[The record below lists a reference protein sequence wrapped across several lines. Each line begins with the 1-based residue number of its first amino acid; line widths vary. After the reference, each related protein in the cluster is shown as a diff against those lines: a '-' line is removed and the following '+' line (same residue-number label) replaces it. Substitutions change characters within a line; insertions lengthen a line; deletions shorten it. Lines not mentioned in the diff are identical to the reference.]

1 VSPGGQ
7 VTTVACCQ
15 VSLQVGALE
24 ANREACLSAA
34 ERAAG
39 DGAHIVVLPELA
51 ASGYVFSSPE
61 EARALAEPV
70 SGPTVSGWTDLAARA
85 GITIVGG
92 ICELGEDDNL
102 YNTAVVVAG
111 SQVRAVYRKA
121 HLWDTEKAVFTPG
134 SQAPPVVDIGET
146 RLAVMICYD
155 LEFPEWVR
163 FPALAGAQL
172 LCVPTNWPRFPRPDG
187 ERPME
192 VVRAQAAAA
201 VNRMYVAACDRV
213 GHERG
218 VDWVGGSVIIDPDG
232 WPIAGPADDEEA
244 EIIMA
249 ACQLETAT
257 DKTISEH
264 NDVLR
269 DRQPALYRR
278 LFEESP
284 TVHEGGSR

>member
-1 VSPGGQ
+1 VSPGRQ
-7 VTTVACCQ
+7 VATVACCQ
-15 VSLQVGALE
+15 VSLQVGALK
-24 ANREACLSAA
+24 ANREACLGAA
-34 ERAAG
+34 ERAAL
-39 DGAHIVVLPELA
+39 DGAHIIVLPELA

-61 EARALAEPV
+61 EARTLAEPV

-92 ICELGEDDNL
+92 ICELGEDGDL

-111 SQVRAVYRKA
+111 SQVRAVYRKV
-121 HLWDTEKAVFTPG
+121 HLWDMEKAVFTPG
-134 SQAPPVVDIGET
+134 SQAPSVVDIGET

-201 VNRMYVAACDRV
+201 VNRIYVAACDRV
-213 GHERG
+213 GRERG

-232 WPIAGPADDEEA
+232 WPLAGPADGA
-244 EIIMA
+244 GIVMA
-249 ACQLETAT
+249 ACHLETAT
-257 DKTISEH
+257 DKTISDH
-264 NDVLR
+264 NDVLA
-269 DRQPALYRR
+269 DRRPALYR
-278 LFEESP
+278 LLSEEFP
-284 TVHEGGSR
+284 TVYEGGSR